1 MKRFTSLI
9 LMMAM
14 LVGLLPAA
22 QAEESCQ
29 SWKPEME
36 WNADADKYLY
46 GYKSGNTWVIEPQ
59 YDYVNEF
66 GKNGLAVVAKDGK
79 YGVIDTA
86 GAWVLEPAYDDISG
100 ASPDGLRWFKQDGR
114 YGVMDASCRQFHP
127 ADIEADWMG
136 QFVNG
141 SCVYVLGKKYGL
153 VGTDGKKIT
162 GPVYDEIESWFEP
175 ADGSR
180 PVRMGELWGILTAD
194 GTLRAPIQY
203 EDVEIWSNGY
213 ARVRLNGKE
222 GILKSDGS
230 PLTELIFSSV
240 EWGDPA
246 SEDDFERY
254 DSLPD
259 GEFALVKRDGA
270 VGAVSLA
277 DGKLAYPCAFA
288 SRSALVT
295 AVHLKVT
302 DPNQLWETV
311 DRLGQ
316 EAGLQVS
323 WYPGEDIIRLYGSD
337 RMLRVKDGK
346 CALSGLDGT
355 LYTDYAFDTVQ
366 APGLDGLFP
375 AAQNG
380 RWGKL
385 DRNGNTAVE
394 FLYDTKDSIG
404 VNARFVSKWGDDS
417 PPYALFTLDGKQVTD
432 YSYWTHSEFVNG
444 YAMVSNGSEPW
455 GYIDAAGVPISEKK
469 YLSISGES
477 HYNRWYSTPFGED
490 GLAAVRYATY
500 GYNIIDTQGHELL
513 EKPSNERPWRAG
525 FGLWGYV
532 DSETYRMGFVDS
544 TGKIVIEPKYFFME
558 PPIKGGN
565 GWHYDFDEN
574 GLLTVNFDSD
584 TEGGGLLTQTIDI
597 TGKVVGEGTSEQYS
611 TPDLYEGLLWTSVS
625 SRGHLGSDGGGWGFE
640 DETGKLAVPHLYDA
654 VGYFDQGY
662 ASVRAGNVG
671 LKWPDD
677 IWVEN
682 PALTVSGAVYGML
695 KNPLQKD
702 KVDHWARAEVDAAA
716 QAGYVT
722 ENCKAYQT
730 YTITREQFA
739 SLAVNYLEKKTGQAI
754 TPAPA
759 DTFTDTVDEAV
770 LKAYAAGI
778 VQGMGDGL
786 FGPGRPLSREQL
798 ATMLW
803 RAMEKVGAGMHIG
816 SLDQYTDAG
825 QISDWAENAVNNL
838 IHHEVMA
845 GTSETT
851 ISPKA
856 SCTVEQAILLVYRA
870 AGKEYT
876 LPSEQE
882 AWRQAAIGRVT
893 IEGLKI
899 GTPFDQLPPELLSEL
914 QFQGETEDFAPLPGK
929 EICKR
934 YTAPGIEIVTSTVL
948 DQVAENW
955 FHENASDEE
964 LLELFGT
971 TDKNAARA
979 QVLGREYVEAVI
991 LTDDTYHMVSGLKVG
1006 DSEERVKERGYSLNG
1021 AGRYSEVMYS
1031 LGSTYIDLE
1040 DGKVVRIETYD
1051 SIGRRAGPFYDP

>member
-1 MKRFTSLI
+1 MKRFTSFI

-14 LVGLLPAA
+14 LVGLLPAHA
-22 QAEESCQ
+22 TESGQ
-29 SWKPEME
+29 TWEPEM
-36 WNADADKYLY
+36 ADL
-46 GYKSGNTWVIEPQ
+46 
-59 YDYVNEF
+59 
-66 GKNGLAVVAKDGK
+66 
-79 YGVIDTA
+79 
-86 GAWVLEPAYDDISG
+86 YDDIG
-100 ASPDGLRWFKQDGR
+100 DPGPDGLRWFKQDGK
-114 YGVMDASCRQFHP
+114 YGVMDASGQVIHP

-141 SCVYVLGKKYGL
+141 SCVYVEGEKYGL
-153 VGTDGKKIT
+153 VGVDGRRIT
-162 GPVYDEIESWFEP
+162 GPVYDEIKSWFEP

-222 GILKSDGS
+222 GILKPDGS

-246 SEDDFERY
+246 SEDHFERY

-259 GEFALVKRDGA
+259 GELALVKRDGA

-277 DGKLAYPCAFA
+277 DGELAYPCAFA

-295 AVHLKVT
+295 AIQLKVT

-311 DRLGQ
+311 DRLGR

-323 WYPGEDIIRLYGSD
+323 WYPGENIIRLYGSD

-380 RWGKL
+380 KWGKL
-385 DRNGNTAVE
+385 DRDGGTAVE

-565 GWHYDFDEN
+565 GWHYDFDAN

-702 KVDHWARAEVDAAA
+702 KVSDWARAEVDAAT

-759 DTFTDTVDEAV
+759 DTFTDTVDEDV

-803 RAMEKVGAGMHIG
+803 RAMEKAGVTAEPADLSG
-816 SLDQYTDAG
+816 YTDNDKV
-825 QISDWAENAVNNL
+825 SDWARDSVAAL
-838 IHHEVMA
+838 AGLKVME
-845 GTSETT
+845 GNGGGLL
-851 ISPKA
+851 SPKN

-870 AGKEYT
+870 AK
-876 LPSEQE
+876 
-882 AWRQAAIGRVT
+882 
-893 IEGLKI
+893 
-899 GTPFDQLPPELLSEL
+899 
-914 QFQGETEDFAPLPGK
+914 
-929 EICKR
+929 
-934 YTAPGIEIVTSTVL
+934 
-948 DQVAENW
+948 
-955 FHENASDEE
+955 
-964 LLELFGT
+964 
-971 TDKNAARA
+971 
-979 QVLGREYVEAVI
+979 
-991 LTDDTYHMVSGLKVG
+991 
-1006 DSEERVKERGYSLNG
+1006 
-1021 AGRYSEVMYS
+1021 
-1031 LGSTYIDLE
+1031 
-1040 DGKVVRIETYD
+1040 
-1051 SIGRRAGPFYDP
+1051 